1 MKNLIKLEEAAMFLL
16 SIILISRLP
25 YAWYWWL
32 IWILAPDLSMIAYLG
47 GNRVGAI
54 GYNLVH
60 HKAVAIALYT
70 AGLFTHHPA
79 LEFAGLILFGHSSM
93 DRGMGYG
100 LKYFSGF
107 GDTHLGKIG
116 KAAKTAQ
123 PAKSAQPAQSAQ
135 PAKSAKTPNPAP

>member
-1 MKNLIKLEEAAMFLL
+1 MIKLLKLEELAMFAL
-16 SIILISRLP
+16 SISLIARLP

-47 GNRVGAI
+47 GNKIGAI
-54 GYNLVH
+54 GYNIVH
-60 HKAVAIALYT
+60 HKGVAILVYLAGFYT
-70 AGLFTHHPA
+70 GHPA
-79 LEFAGLILFGHSSM
+79 AEYAGLILFGHSCM

-116 KAAKTAQ
+116 KAAQIQK
-123 PAKSAQPAQSAQ
+123 
-135 PAKSAKTPNPAP
+135 N

>member
-60 HKAVAIALYT
+60 HKGIAILVYAIGLYT
-70 AGLFTHHPA
+70 DHPA
-79 LEFAGLILFGHSSM
+79 LEFAGMILFGHSCM

-107 GDTHLGKIG
+107 QDTHLGRIG
-116 KAAKTAQ
+116 KTTKNTGIH
-123 PAKSAQPAQSAQ
+123 PIP
-135 PAKSAKTPNPAP
+135 

>member
-16 SIILISRLP
+16 SIVLISRLP

-32 IWILAPDLSMIAYLG
+32 VWIMAPDLSMIAYLG

-54 GYNLVH
+54 GYNIVH
-60 HKAVAIALYT
+60 HKGVAILLYLT
-70 AGLFTHHPA
+70 GLFTGHPA
-79 LEFAGLILFGHSSM
+79 LEYAGMILFGHSSM

-107 GDTHLGKIG
+107 QDTHLGRIG
-116 KAAKTAQ
+116 KNKIER
-123 PAKSAQPAQSAQ
+123 
-135 PAKSAKTPNPAP
+135 NL

>member
-1 MKNLIKLEEAAMFLL
+1 MKNLIKLEEAVMFLL
-16 SIILISRLP
+16 SIVLISRLP

-32 IWILAPDLSMIAYLG
+32 VWILAPDLSLIAYLG

-60 HKAVAIALYT
+60 HKAVAIALYA

-116 KAAKTAQ
+116 KAAQTGQ
-123 PAKSAQPAQSAQ
+123 
-135 PAKSAKTPNPAP
+135 TNPAP